1 MDIRKMYLAAQLV
14 MICSLLL
21 AASSAFAGSTING
34 TTWFPVGPAP
44 VTQGQTYTNGVRL
57 DIGGRAGR
65 IAINPSNNQEMFL
78 ATPNGGVWHTTDA
91 GQHWQP
97 RSDQEES
104 LAIGALLL
112 DGCDPSG
119 CITIYAGTGENAI
132 RRDTYR
138 GAGLMIGRTSG
149 GEFPT
154 FIWTPSGASD
164 FRNGAINNIVLDPTK
179 RLFVTLSSG
188 ETASASESTV
198 TAPTPKSGYGI
209 YRSPDANGSSWAK
222 LNVDGSAGAKPT
234 ALVID
239 PQDGNTLYAGFLGR
253 GVFKSTDGGDHWCPL
268 NPGIV
273 VAGCAAATG
282 LPNPSSLTFDFVEI
296 AIRRPSNAQPAVLY
310 ASIGVCGDPIT
321 ADCQPGVY
329 RSNDGGTTWTQ
340 QLAPIPNSTGIVGG
354 CPRAYSRYTH
364 VLKIDPGN
372 SDHLYLGGY
381 ALCFSNDGGQ
391 HYSTL
396 GGLHPDQHDL
406 AFDPANAQHL
416 FSSNDGGI
424 YTSMGGAVWTS
435 LNDDLQITG
444 FQSISS
450 SPLTARVIGGTQ
462 DNGTE
467 MWSGSRVWQHIDDGD
482 SASTVMDLGDP
493 NQMYDVYTH
502 QCPRSGGAVLG
513 SFFLILNGLGL
524 TSNNCYVD
532 FIYPEDA
539 AFYPSL
545 AQDPQATQTLYIG
558 TVKLYRTTNQGGQW
572 DPVSPI
578 LGGGAPF
585 PDIGTGNVISA
596 IAVAKSD
603 HNRVYV
609 GLYDGSLWVSDAGTG
624 PCVNPSCWHKINSNS
639 TPAAPVSRIAVYPGD
654 ASTAYA
660 AFSGLNLGRIC
671 SRPRP
676 QGHRGTRSTRA
687 FPVTVQ
693 STRSRSREMTR
704 SDCG

>member
-1 MDIRKMYLAAQLV
+1 MHIRKMYLAAQLV
-14 MICSLLL
+14 TICSLLL
-21 AASSAFAGSTING
+21 SARSALAGSTVNG
-34 TTWFPVGPAP
+34 ATWFPVGPAP
-44 VTQGQTYTNGVRL
+44 VTQGQAYGGGRL
-57 DIGGRAGR
+57 DVAGRAGR
-65 IAINPSNNQEMFL
+65 IAINPQNNQEMFL
-78 ATPNGGVWHTTDA
+78 ATPNGGVWQTTDG
-91 GQHWQP
+91 GQHWRP

-112 DGCDPSG
+112 DGCDTSG

-154 FIWTPSGASD
+154 FTWTPSGAAE
-164 FRNGAINNIVLDPTK
+164 FRNGAINNIVLDPAK
-179 RLFVTLSSG
+179 RVFVTLSSG

-198 TAPTPKSGYGI
+198 TAPAPKSGYGI

-268 NPGIV
+268 NPGIAV
-273 VAGCAAATG
+273 GGCPAATG
-282 LPNPSSLTFDFVEI
+282 LPDPSILTFDFVEI
-296 AIRRPSNAQPAVLY
+296 AIRRPSKLQPAVLY
-310 ASIGVCGDPIT
+310 ASIGVCPDPIS
-321 ADCQPGVY
+321 ADCQPGLY

-340 QLAPIPNSTGIVGG
+340 KLAPIPNSTGITTV
-354 CPRAYSRYTH
+354 CPFAYSRYTH

-381 ALCFSNDGGQ
+381 ALCLSTDGGQ
-391 HYSTL
+391 TYATL

-416 FSSNDGGI
+416 FSSNDGGV
-424 YTSMGGAVWTS
+424 YTSMDGQVWTS

-482 SASTVMDLGDP
+482 SASTVMDLSDP
-493 NQMYDVYTH
+493 NQMYDVYVH
-502 QCPRSGGAVLG
+502 QCPRSGGGSLG
-513 SFFLILNGLGL
+513 SFSLILNGLGV
-524 TSNNCYVD
+524 TQSNCYGD
-532 FIYPEDA
+532 FIYP
-539 AFYPSL
+539 
-545 AQDPQATQTLYIG
+545 
-558 TVKLYRTTNQGGQW
+558 
-572 DPVSPI
+572 
-578 LGGGAPF
+578 
-585 PDIGTGNVISA
+585 
-596 IAVAKSD
+596 
-603 HNRVYV
+603 
-609 GLYDGSLWVSDAGTG
+609 GLLSV
-624 PCVNPSCWHKINSNS
+624 P
-639 TPAAPVSRIAVYPGD
+639 
-654 ASTAYA
+654 
-660 AFSGLNLGRIC
+660 C
-671 SRPRP
+671 SRPASAP
-676 QGHRGTRSTRA
+676 HPLHGHS
-687 FPVTVQ
+687 
-693 STRSRSREMTR
+693 
-704 SDCG
+704 